1 MQKFSPLLNPKRK
14 SEVMTHRQSFRIYPW
29 TWLSINLAIIALLTA
44 CGAGNGQ
51 GLEADGNLQS
61 LEVVTVGGGGT
72 GGDSNTGGGTVNLSG
87 NPNATLAWV
96 QSNVFGGV
104 CSQCHT
110 GAGAPLGV
118 NWSSESDTC
127 SNIGRVSGE
136 VGPMLEV
143 ESGRPDLSYVVWKIE
158 GAGPNGEPIVA
169 AQMPLNNPALSPDA
183 IQNIKDWIADGTP
196 GCSV

>member
-1 MQKFSPLLNPKRK
+1 MTQNQRK
-14 SEVMTHRQSFRIYPW
+14 MFCYFTG
-29 TWLSINLAIIALLTA
+29 LATVVILAS
-44 CGAGNGQ
+44 CGGGSGQ
-51 GLEADGNLQS
+51 GLDEAGNLQA
-61 LEVVTVGGGGT
+61 LQVVDVGGSTTGT
-72 GGDSNTGGGTVNLSG
+72 GGNNTDGGTTNLSN

-104 CSQCHT
+104 CTQCHT

-118 NWSSESDTC
+118 NWSSEADTC

-136 VGPMLEV
+136 LGPMLEV
-143 ESGRPDLSYVVWKIE
+143 DSGRPEASYVVWKID
-158 GAGPNGEPIVA
+158 GSGPNGEAIVGA
-169 AQMPLNNPALSPDA
+169 LMPLNNPALSPDA